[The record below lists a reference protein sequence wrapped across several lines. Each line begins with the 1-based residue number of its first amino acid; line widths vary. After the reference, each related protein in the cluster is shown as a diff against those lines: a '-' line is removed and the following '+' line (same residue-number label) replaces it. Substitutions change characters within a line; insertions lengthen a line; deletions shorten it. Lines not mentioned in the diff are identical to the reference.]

1 MVSSLLNG
9 MPLGVA
15 SAAGLITL
23 IIATMT
29 WQPPVTEVPCG
40 NFEIQGEACE
50 TLGVGVPR
58 ERRAVLQR
66 QTLAQAAGSLTGAP
80 RTDPGRGPPTC
91 GLGYTPIELWSCHQH
106 SSKGSGVTPT
116 RAHGPQAWRWTP
128 RRPVAWL
135 WLLLATSPACSV
147 TRQGTHPADPD
158 RSLAAGSQT
167 APLNGGLDQ
176 VVFRGRFLLYSSPL
190 KGDVPHPDNSPEQLC
205 FL

>member
-23 IIATMT
+23 IIATTT
-29 WQPPVTEVPCG
+29 WQPPVTEGPCG

-66 QTLAQAAGSLTGAP
+66 LTLAQAA
-80 RTDPGRGPPTC
+80 DPGGGPPTR

-106 SSKGSGVTPT
+106 SSKGSTGVTPT
-116 RAHGPQAWRWTP
+116 RAHGPQAWWWTP
-128 RRPVAWL
+128 RRSVAWL

-147 TRQGTHPADPD
+147 TSQGTHPA
-158 RSLAAGSQT
+158 
-167 APLNGGLDQ
+167 
-176 VVFRGRFLLYSSPL
+176 FRRPQSGCRLS
-190 KGDVPHPDNSPEQLC
+190 NSPSKWWVRPGGV
-205 FL
+205 